1 MKKVF
6 IDEFN
11 YLRTHEGLLDAQ
23 NEGID
28 DEYIESPEQ
37 AQANYEMSLKLKKEL
52 YND

>member
-11 YLRTHEGLLDAQ
+11 YLRTHEDLLDAQ
-23 NEGID
+23 EETD

-37 AQANYEMSLKLKKEL
+37 AQANYEMSLRLKEEL

>member
-23 NEGID
+23 KEVD

-37 AQANYEMSLKLKKEL
+37 AQANYEMSLKLKEEL